1 MCVCPCLAGRLTAGE
16 SHCPLLRRILVHPV
30 GEESDVHTRQTR
42 VNLRVHVII
51 VMGFRIEYEWCY
63 HEDGVNLCAKALCRI
78 MSDLCGEVA

>member
-63 HEDGVNLCAKALCRI
+63 HEDGVNLCAKAFCRI